1 VPDGVLAGQLVEVV
15 KKWLR
20 EHPENWHYTLT
31 ASWLGLR
38 RGVSLPLT

>member
-1 VPDGVLAGQLVEVV
+1 VLAGQLVEVV

-20 EHPENWHYTLT
+20 EHPANWHYDADSLV
-31 ASWLGLR
+31 AAVLR